1 MNRPVRGGALG
12 ARVRSFGYAGR
23 GIVLAARGGNLR
35 LQLFA
40 GVVVVAL
47 LVAYAV
53 TGVELAVVAV
63 CVALVLAAEI
73 VNTAIERLCDL
84 VDELHGLG
92 RDPRIGAIK
101 DLAAGGVLV
110 TALGA
115 AGAGVV
121 VFGPLLVDT
130 LR

>member
-1 MNRPVRGGALG
+1 M
-12 ARVRSFGYAGR
+12 RSFGHAGR
-23 GIVLAARGGNLR
+23 GIVLAARGGNFR

-40 GVVVVAL
+40 GTVVVAL

-53 TGVELAVVAV
+53 TGAELAVVV
-63 CVALVLAAEI
+63 ICVAMVLAAEI

-101 DLAAGGVLV
+101 DLAAGAVLV
-110 TALGA
+110 AALGA
-115 AGAGVV
+115 AGVGLA
-121 VFGPLLVDT
+121 VFGPLLLDT